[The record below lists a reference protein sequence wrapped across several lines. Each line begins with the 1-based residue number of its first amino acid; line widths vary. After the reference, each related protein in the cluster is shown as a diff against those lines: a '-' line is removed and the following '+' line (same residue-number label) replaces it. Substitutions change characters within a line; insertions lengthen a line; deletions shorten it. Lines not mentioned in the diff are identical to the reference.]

1 MAIEAWLRPKQ
12 IMFKYGLKRTFLYSL
27 LKKKQIK
34 SELISPRV
42 RLISVSSIEEFINS
56 SKDKD

>member
-1 MAIEAWLRPKQ
+1 MATTNWMRVKDVLTN
-12 IMFKYGLKRTFLYSL
+12 YGLKRTFLYSL

-56 SKDKD
+56 SKD